1 MIEYPGIFWKDYE
14 LVDSGD
20 GEKLE
25 RFGNYYMIRPEPK
38 ALWGK
43 TMPAVSRR
51 RARKTAVHGNV

>member
-25 RFGNYYMIRPEPK
+25 RFGNYYMIRPIHVSARVP
-38 ALWGK
+38 
-43 TMPAVSRR
+43 VSRR
-51 RARKTAVHGNV
+51 RARKTAVHGSV